1 MPLSILTA
9 LAIIS
14 LISLAAAVVT
24 TIRAESRSSTGPAAS
39 LTYRAYSA

>member
-1 MPLSILTA
+1 MPLSILPV

-14 LISLAAAVVT
+14 LIGLAAAVVT
-24 TIRAESRSSTGPAAS
+24 TIRAESRSRAGTAAS